1 MQEVCLLSVDRA
13 LADRLAEALGG
24 SVPVKLSQVV
34 AAPNEAASVIVM
46 DEASAPPDRSLATAV
61 SAVVESARGR
71 PVVLA
76 TEKAD
81 TETVLQ
87 AVRAGAADV
96 IDRHARGSDIAH
108 VLIRLLNAQVA
119 SQNSAGHLTLVLGAD
134 PESAAIFATDLALA
148 RAQGVQGA
156 GHLLVDCTMPT
167 SAAEAYLDTGVE
179 YGIASAVADL
189 HRLDSILLGN
199 ALARHES
206 SGLMLLTLDGGTGVE
221 PTGLAAFDI
230 AALLKFLRA
239 TCEEVTFCVG
249 SLRNSGLIRSLAA
262 GADGIEFVCAQS
274 IRELKAG
281 RRLIE
286 QLDLDA
292 SVLQK
297 TRLVVWGHDDA
308 ILLDGRRIMEALGL
322 GSFVNLPVDQ
332 AELRNAVNS
341 GRPLGLKDRDTPYN
355 RALRRVG
362 GQRVPPRPPVT
373 TVLGQMRSGLS
384 RLVEW
389 RS

>member
-13 LADRLAEALGG
+13 LADRLSESLGG
-24 SVPVKLSQVV
+24 GVPVTLMQ
-34 AAPNEAASVIVM
+34 AMTPPNAVASVIVM
-46 DEASAPPDRSLATAV
+46 DEAAAPPDRSLATSVA
-61 SAVVESARGR
+61 AIVESARGR

-81 TETVLQ
+81 AETVLQ

-96 IDRHARGSDIAH
+96 INRHAEGSEIGH

-119 SQNSAGHLTLVLGAD
+119 SQNRAGHLTLVFGAD
-134 PESAAIFATDLALA
+134 AENAAIFATDLAVT
-148 RAQGVQGA
+148 RAQDGP

-167 SAAEAYLDTGVE
+167 SAAEAYLDTPVD

-199 ALARHES
+199 ALARHQA

-262 GADGIEFVCAQS
+262 SADGIEFVCSQS
-274 IRELKAG
+274 IRELKAA

-292 SVLQK
+292 AVLQQ

-308 ILLDGRRIMEALGL
+308 IVLDGRRIMEALGL
-322 GSFVNLPVDQ
+322 GSFVNVPVDQ
-332 AELRNAVNS
+332 VELRNAVNA
-341 GRPLGLKDRDTPYN
+341 GRPLGLKDRDTPYT

-362 GQRVPPRPPVT
+362 GQKAGARAPVGHA
-373 TVLGQMRSGLS
+373 LDRMRSGLS

>member
-1 MQEVCLLSVDRA
+1 
-13 LADRLAEALGG
+13 
-24 SVPVKLSQVV
+24 
-34 AAPNEAASVIVM
+34 VIVM
-46 DEASAPPDRSLATAV
+46 DEAAAPPDRSLATAV
-61 SAVVESARGR
+61 AAIVEGARGR

-76 TEKAD
+76 TEKPDA
-81 TETVLQ
+81 ETVLQ

-96 IDRHARGSDIAH
+96 IDRHAQGSDIGH

-119 SQNSAGHLTLVLGAD
+119 NQNRAGHLTLVLGAD
-134 PESAAIFATDLALA
+134 PESAAVFATDLAVA
-148 RAQGVQGA
+148 RAQGGQGQGGA
-156 GHLLVDCTMPT
+156 GQGGQGHLLVDCTMPT
-167 SAAEAYLDTGVE
+167 SAAEAYLDTPVD

-239 TCEEVTFCVG
+239 TCDEVTFCVG

-262 GADGIEFVCAQS
+262 NADGIEVVCAQS
-274 IRELKAG
+274 IRELKAT

-292 SVLQK
+292 GVLQK
-297 TRLVVWGHDDA
+297 TRLVVWDHDDRV
-308 ILLDGRRIMEALGL
+308 LLDGRRIMEALGL
-322 GSFVNLPVDQ
+322 GSFVNVPVDQ
-332 AELRNAVNS
+332 VALRNAVNS

-362 GQRVPPRPPVT
+362 GQRVAVRPPVT
-373 TVLGQMRSGLS
+373 HALDRMRSGLS

>member
-13 LADRLAEALGG
+13 LADRLTESLGG
-24 SVPVKLSQVV
+24 GVPVKLMQ
-34 AAPNEAASVIVM
+34 AMTPPNAVASVIVM
-46 DEASAPPDRSLATAV
+46 DEAAAPPDRSLATSVA
-61 SAVVESARGR
+61 AIVEGARGR

-81 TETVLQ
+81 AETVLQ

-96 IDRHARGSDIAH
+96 INRHAEGSEIGH

-119 SQNSAGHLTLVLGAD
+119 SQNRAGHLTLVLGAD
-134 PESAAIFATDLALA
+134 AENAAIFATDLAVT
-148 RAQGVQGA
+148 RAQDGQ

-167 SAAEAYLDTGVE
+167 SSAEAYLDTPVD

-199 ALARHES
+199 ALARHQA

-262 GADGIEFVCAQS
+262 SADGIEFVCSQS
-274 IRELKAG
+274 IRELKAA

-286 QLDLDA
+286 QLDLDSA
-292 SVLQK
+292 VLQQ

-308 ILLDGRRIMEALGL
+308 IVLDGRRIMEALGL
-322 GSFVNLPVDQ
+322 GSFVNVPVDLV
-332 AELRNAVNS
+332 ELRNAVNA
-341 GRPLGLKDRDTPYN
+341 GRPLGLKDRDTAYA

-362 GQRVPPRPPVT
+362 GQKAAARPPVGHA
-373 TVLGQMRSGLS
+373 LDRMRSGLS